1 MKIALLGYGK
11 MGQEIEKLAIA
22 RGHEIALKIFFE
34 NAHELTLDNLRKADV
49 AIEFSTPDTAPD
61 HIKLCIEAGVPVV
74 VGTTGWYHHLPILQV
89 AAEQRKGALLY
100 STNFSIGVNL
110 FFHLNKKL
118 AVLMNKYPEY
128 NVAIEEIHHTQKLD
142 APSGTAITT
151 AEGVLASLERKKEW
165 KNTMQG
171 ESTSH
176 VAAQDLLITS
186 VRTENVPGT
195 HTVNYYSTIDSIE
208 LKHTAFNRQ
217 GFALGAI
224 TAAEWLKGRNGIFT
238 MDDVLKENFS

>member
-22 RGHEIALKIFFE
+22 RGHEITLKIFFE
-34 NAHELTLDNLRKADV
+34 NAHELTIDNLKQADI
-49 AIEFSTPDTAPD
+49 AIEFSTPDTASE
-61 HIKLCIEAGVPVV
+61 HIKLCIDAGVPVV
-74 VGTTGWYHHLPILQV
+74 VGTTGWYNQLPMLQV
-89 AAEQRKGALLY
+89 AAEQRGGALLY

-118 AVLMNKYPEY
+118 AALMNKYPEY
-128 NVAIEEIHHTQKLD
+128 NVSIEEIHHTQKLD

-151 AEGVLASLERKKEW
+151 AEGVLGNLDRKKEW
-165 KNTMQG
+165 KNVMEG
-171 ESTSH
+171 ENAADL
-176 VAAQDLLITS
+176 AAQDLVITS

-195 HTVNYYSTIDSIE
+195 HTVNYSSTIDSIE

-224 TAAEWLKGRNGIFT
+224 TAAEWLKGRKGTFT